1 MSKEVKRYCLGE
13 FAEPHTYPIGPGAHV
28 LASDYESLEAERDAL
43 LAERDARLLQID
55 TLTEW
60 YSNSLDVIRE
70 VTAALPGAYYMDPPY
85 GGDVSVP
92 EQVRRMAKDAERY
105 RWLRDKAV
113 DAEGVY
119 PMVSLTDDTG
129 DQVSNWLFG
138 KAVDSA
144 IDAALQ
150 GEQP

>member
-1 MSKEVKRYCLGE
+1 MSKEVKRYDPFGYDGLSALMHEDVLGDYVRHE
-13 FAEPHTYPIGPGAHV
+13 
-28 LASDYESLEAERDAL
+28 DYETL
-43 LAERDARLLQID
+43 LAERDALK
-55 TLTEW
+55 
-60 YSNSLDVIRE
+60 
-70 VTAALPGAYYMDPPY
+70 
-85 GGDVSVP
+85 
-92 EQVRRMAKDAERY
+92 KDAERY